1 MFTIPNILSA
11 IRLLGVPLFL
21 ALILSGDS
29 DAWAITLLMFAGL
42 TDYLDGFLARK
53 LNQYSRIGELLDPL
67 ADRLYIAATLIGLTY
82 REITPIWLI
91 LTLVARDLV
100 LAGSVALLKVRGF
113 GPIPVIFLGKAA
125 TLNLLYAFPLLL
137 WASGSN
143 SDWFKALA
151 IGFVTWGSGLYLV
164 TGWLYLHHSWRVI
177 HAAR

>member
-1 MFTIPNILSA
+1 M
-11 IRLLGVPLFL
+11 
-21 ALILSGDS
+21 SGYPVNRGRN
-29 DAWAITLLMFAGL
+29 GL
-42 TDYLDGFLARK
+42 VSHSMSL
-53 LNQYSRIGELLDPL
+53 
-67 ADRLYIAATLIGLTY
+67 
-82 REITPIWLI
+82 
-91 LTLVARDLV
+91 
-100 LAGSVALLKVRGF
+100 
-113 GPIPVIFLGKAA
+113 LGKAA